1 MNRQQTELVN
11 ALRAGFSLFYA
22 RTGEMDRTVTLIT
35 EAVTT
40 FTNKAGQQPY
50 RCTVWDLERDQDP
63 DRVIE
68 LLKDKATTGTVVV
81 AKNWNWF
88 LFDDMGNP
96 NKAYVQALQNRLATM
111 STKELRHALVIV
123 SDTAFDQAIP
133 ETLRPEFLKVNFEL
147 PNREEVAEV
156 YEYIVA
162 SAQELPDFVPP
173 NPTQR
178 DTIIDSAV
186 GLTKQ
191 NALQAISMGLIAG
204 GGAIDPKV
212 VSSFR
217 AAKIEDVAGLR
228 VGNYDVPEPL
238 GYDQV
243 KRFALAGVDNDMAK
257 GILLLGPPGCGKT
270 MFAKWLSTQSK
281 KILIEMEMAK
291 MQGEG
296 LYGQA
301 ENAWAKAIDTI
312 KAAGK
317 SILFIDEIEKGLP
330 NRTKGFGVQDS
341 TGQRSAS
348 QFLKFLSDERPA
360 GCYVIATCN
369 DISSLPPEWVRA
381 ERWDCA
387 PFFIDL
393 PELPTREQIYE
404 FYITQYLVRPGK
416 LFADQMEGWSGAEI
430 KTVCRLAKLHK
441 TTCDKVAR
449 YVIPVSKT
457 MGEQIDALRAW
468 AQDKTIPA
476 STPFAGSN
484 GSGAAVKR
492 TQGVEL

>member
-1 MNRQQTELVN
+1 MNSQTQLVN

-22 RTGEMDRTVTLIT
+22 KTEEMDRTVALIT
-35 EAVTT
+35 EAING
-40 FTNKAGQQPY
+40 FKNKSGNQPY
-50 RCTVWDLERDQDP
+50 STVVWDLEKDKDP
-63 DRVIE
+63 DRVVE
-68 LLKDKATTGTVVV
+68 LLSAKDTIGAVVI

-88 LFDDMGNP
+88 LFDDVGNP
-96 NKAYVQALQNRLATM
+96 NKGYVQAIQNRLSLI
-111 STKELRHALVIV
+111 STKEFRHALVVV
-123 SDTAFDQAIP
+123 SDQSFEKAIP
-133 ETLRPEFLKVNFEL
+133 DTLKNEFLKVSFSL
-147 PNREEVAEV
+147 PSREEVASI
-156 YEYIVA
+156 YEYVIE
-162 SAQELPDFVPP
+162 SAKDLPDFVMP
-173 NPTQR
+173 
-178 DTIIDSAV
+178 DTEKREAIIDSAI

-191 NALQAISMGLIAG
+191 NATQAISMGLIAG
-204 GGAIDPKV
+204 DGDIDPKV

-228 VGNYDVPEPL
+228 VGQYTVSEPC

-243 KRFALAGVDNDMAK
+243 KLFAMAGVDNDLAK
-257 GILLLGPPGCGKT
+257 GILLLGPPGTGKT
-270 MFAKWLSTQSK
+270 HFAKWLSTMSD

-312 KAAGK
+312 KAMGK
-317 SILFIDEIEKGLP
+317 CILFIDEIEKGLP
-330 NRTKGFGVQDS
+330 TNTRGLGVQDT

-348 QFLKFLSDERPA
+348 QFLKFLSDDRPE

-369 DISSLPPEWVRA
+369 NINSLPPEWVRA

-393 PELPTREQIYE
+393 PEAEERADIFDFYLKRYE
-404 FYITQYLVRPGK
+404 AKAGK
-416 LFADQMEGWSGAEI
+416 LSHSDMEGWSGAEI

-441 TTCDKVAR
+441 TTCDKVSK

-457 MGEQIDALRAW
+457 MGEQIDGLRAW
-468 AQDKTIPA
+468 AKDKTIPA
-476 STPFAGSN
+476 STKFVESSKAIR
-484 GSGAAVKR
+484 R
-492 TQGVEL
+492 TRAVEL

>member
-1 MNRQQTELVN
+1 MNSQQELVN

-22 RTGEMDRTVTLIT
+22 KTEEMDRTVGLIC
-35 EAVTT
+35 EAVNT

-50 RCTVWDLERDQDP
+50 RTAVWDLERDKDP
-63 DRVIE
+63 DRVME
-68 LLKDKATTGTVVV
+68 LLSDKNNVGCVVV

-88 LFDDMGNP
+88 LFDDVGNL
-96 NKAYVQALQNRLATM
+96 NKLYAQQLQNRLSVM

-123 SDTAFDQAIP
+123 SDVSFDKAIP
-133 ETLRPEFLKVNFEL
+133 DTLKQEFLKISFDL
-147 PNREEVAEV
+147 PSREEIATI
-156 YEYIVA
+156 YEYIVD
-162 SAQELPDFVPP
+162 SAKELDGFELPD
-173 NPTQR
+173 TKQR
-178 DTIIDSAV
+178 DAIIDSAV

-191 NALQAISMGLIAG
+191 NATQAISMGLIAG
-204 GGAIDPKV
+204 NGVIDPKV

-217 AAKIEDVAGLR
+217 AAKIEDVAGLK
-228 VGNYDVPEPL
+228 VGTYQVPEPR

-243 KRFALAGVDNDMAK
+243 KLFAKAGVDNDMAK
-257 GILLLGPPGCGKT
+257 GILLLGPPGTGKT
-270 MFAKWLSTQSK
+270 MFAKWLSSQSD
-281 KILIEMEMAK
+281 KILIEMEMAR

-312 KAAGK
+312 KAIGK
-317 SILFIDEIEKGLP
+317 CIVFVDEIEKGLP
-330 NRTKGFGVQDS
+330 NRTKGIGVQDG

-348 QFLKFLSDERPA
+348 QFLKFLSDDRPA

-393 PELPTREQIYE
+393 PSEEEREAIYE
-404 FYITQYLVRPGK
+404 FYVKQYCVKPGK
-416 LFADQMEGWSGAEI
+416 LTADAMDGWSGAEI
-430 KTVCRLAKLHK
+430 KTVCRLAKLHN
-441 TTCDKVAR
+441 TTCDKVSQ

-457 MGEQIDALRAW
+457 MGEQIAALREW
-468 AQDKTIPA
+468 STDKTIPA
-476 STPFAGSN
+476 STQFVSAKPI
-484 GSGAAVKR
+484 KR
-492 TQGVEL
+492 QRGMEL

>member
-1 MNRQQTELVN
+1 MNSQQQLVN

-22 RTGEMDRTVTLIT
+22 KTEEMDRTVALIT
-35 EAVTT
+35 EAVNS
-40 FTNKAGQQPY
+40 FTNKSGAQPY
-50 RCTVWDLERDQDP
+50 RAIVWDLEMDKDP

-68 LLKDKATTGTVVV
+68 LLSDKATVGSVIV

-88 LFDDMGNP
+88 MFDDVGNP
-96 NKAYVQALQNRLATM
+96 NKGYVQALQNRLSLI
-111 STKELRHALVIV
+111 STKDFRHALVIV
-123 SDTAFDQAIP
+123 SDQAFDKAIP
-133 ETLRPEFLKVNFEL
+133 ETLKQEFLKVSFEL
-147 PNREEVAEV
+147 PNREEVSTI
-156 YEYIVA
+156 YEYIID
-162 SAQELPDFVPP
+162 SAKDLPDFVMP
-173 NPTQR
+173 
-178 DTIIDSAV
+178 DEAKKSAIIDSAI

-191 NALQAISMGLIAG
+191 NATQAISMGLIAG
-204 GGAIDPKV
+204 DGSIDPKV

-228 VGNYDVPEPL
+228 VGNYTVSEPR

-243 KRFALAGVDNDMAK
+243 KLFAMAGVDNDMAK
-257 GILLLGPPGCGKT
+257 GILLLGPPGTGKT
-270 MFAKWLSTQSK
+270 HFAKWLSTMSD

-312 KAAGK
+312 KAMGK
-317 SILFIDEIEKGLP
+317 CIVFIDEIEKGLP
-330 NRTKGFGVQDS
+330 TQTKGLGVQDS

-348 QFLKFLSDERPA
+348 QFLKFLSDDRPA

-369 DISSLPPEWVRA
+369 NINSLPPEWVRA

-393 PELPTREQIYE
+393 PTEEEREAIYE
-404 FYITQYLVRPGK
+404 FYLKQYDVKPGK

-457 MGEQIDALRAW
+457 MGEQIDTLRAW
-468 AQDKTIPA
+468 AADKTIPA
-476 STPFAGSN
+476 STKFIDN
-484 GSGAAVKR
+484 GKPQPKR
-492 TQGVEL
+492 MRGMEL